1 MVSFGSKALPL
12 RRHKTHN
19 LTEDNLMAGEDNSYC
34 RRKKD
39 TRRKAAKGHR
49 EFEGDHRQKGLYGW
63 GPDGTV
69 KPEKPFKH
77 KSTSEPKTSRLR
89 KQVDPETAKYFSEI
103 ANVIEGNEVD
113 LEERLV
119 ICGNA
124 LEEARGKE
132 LELATDYIISHT
144 LQALL
149 EGCDVDHL
157 CRFLQSCAKD
167 FPYIAMDRSGSHVA
181 ETAFKSLSLHLQDKE
196 SYTLVEE
203 TLATICKVIVVN
215 PVDVMCNCYGS
226 HVIRSLLCLCKGV
239 PLDSPEFHA
248 TKSSTVLA
256 ERLNFRPPQLDG
268 NGVPHQQGLPELLN
282 FFVLEMFKCAQKD
295 IAILQV
301 EQYSSLVLQAILKL
315 LAGHDEELWH
325 IIPLLLGCKKENI
338 KEGNFVEID
347 EVRSIVDLMK
357 ETAYSHLM
365 EVILEVA
372 PETLYN
378 EIFTKVFRN
387 SLFEVSSHHCGN
399 FAVQALV
406 SHARCQ
412 GQVEFI
418 WEELGPKFKDLLEMG
433 RSGVIASLLAAS
445 QRLDTHA
452 QKCCQALAAAVCPA
466 SEPPKCIVPRI
477 LFLESYFCCEDKSN
491 WTWPRGVKMH
501 VLGSLILQTVFKY
514 LSGFIQPYVSS
525 ITSMETDHV
534 LEAAKDAGGA
544 RVIEAFLSSN
554 ASKKHKQRLVVKLRG
569 HFGELA
575 MHPSGSFTVEK
586 CFTAS
591 NVSLRETIMHE
602 LLAVRTELSKTKH
615 GPHLL
620 RRLDVDRFAARPD
633 QWRLKQSSKE
643 SAYKDFYAT
652 FGSKETQSSKT
663 DSFVDPS
670 YHSSHPNSV
679 KAMRKEIDQCL
690 ASVTKLNVSGH
701 KRHPEGAEQGSEKFS
716 KQALDE
722 DVLKIKNK
730 ESKKKKNYGS
740 IEHATAAARDKEP
753 SQSVDKMEKKR
764 SRKDGLSKPFTKKL
778 KV

>member
-1 MVSFGSKALPL
+1 MVSFGSKALPS

-19 LTEDNLMAGEDNSYC
+19 LTEDNLMAGEDNSYG

-39 TRRKAAKGHR
+39 TRRKAAKGYR
-49 EFEGDHRQKGLYGW
+49 EFEGDHRQKGLSGW

-77 KSTSEPKTSRLR
+77 KNTSEPKTYRLR
-89 KQVDPETAKYFSEI
+89 KQVDPEMAKYFSEI

-113 LEERLV
+113 LEERSV

-181 ETAFKSLSLHLQDKE
+181 ETALKSLSLHLQDKE

-268 NGVPHQQGLPELLN
+268 NGVPHQQGLPELLK

-301 EQYSSLVLQAILKL
+301 EQYSSLVLQTVLKL

-325 IIPLLLGCKKENI
+325 IIPLLLGCKKENS
-338 KEGNFVEID
+338 KEGNFIEID
-347 EVRSIVDLMK
+347 EVRNIVDLMK
-357 ETAYSHLM
+357 ETAFSHLM

-372 PETLYN
+372 PETLYD

-399 FAVQALV
+399 FSVQALV

-412 GQVEFI
+412 RQ
-418 WEELGPKFKDLLEMG
+418 
-433 RSGVIASLLAAS
+433 
-445 QRLDTHA
+445 
-452 QKCCQALAAAVCPA
+452 
-466 SEPPKCIVPRI
+466 
-477 LFLESYFCCEDKSN
+477 
-491 WTWPRGVKMH
+491 
-501 VLGSLILQTVFKY
+501 
-514 LSGFIQPYVSS
+514 GFIQPYVSS

-586 CFTAS
+586 CFTAC

-620 RRLDVDRFAARPD
+620 RRLDVDRFAAWPD

-670 YHSSHPNSV
+670 YHSSHPKSV

-716 KQALDE
+716 KQTLDE

-740 IEHATAAARDKEP
+740 IEHASAAARDKEP

-764 SRKDGLSKPFTKKL
+764 SWKDGLSKPFTKKL